1 MRRSVGLEKKEYKEG
16 ETEFMGQE
24 VKEVTGRENKSCRT
38 MKTVVMI

>member
-16 ETEFMGQE
+16 ETEFMG
-24 VKEVTGRENKSCRT
+24 TGGRGDGRENKSCRT